1 MNEMN
6 QRFISFLFV
15 LIDSLGT
22 DERQF
27 FLLLASFLIEN
38 TPFVS
43 NILTNFANKKTQ

>member
-1 MNEMN
+1 MN

-15 LIDSLGT
+15 IAGSLGT
-22 DERQF
+22 DGRYF
-27 FLLLASFLIEN
+27 FLLFASFFIEN